1 MQRAIHHKAMRISKW
16 DCQAQTNTGSSTD
29 LRALDRAT
37 DVTIYFTNQH
47 LNTVSPPNGLPLID
61 LRELRLA
68 NACALLAHGGTGP
81 LASPEESPLDYVQS
95 VIDGLCELS
104 LRDPLTG
111 LANRRQFRS
120 VLEREIDVVARSG
133 QSALLLMLD
142 IDHFKKINDTH
153 GHPAGDRVLQA
164 VAKCLNACV
173 RPKDTVARYGGEE
186 FAVVL
191 PDCQVSF
198 GQTVA
203 ERIREMIE
211 ALRIPVTPAVSIQ
224 ITVSVGGAYAPEWIR
239 STAVLWTDRADIELY
254 RAKTAGRNRVSLG
267 NQQVMSVSVE
277 EKELLF
283 GHHAL
288 SESGWMEH
296 VPVDAS
302 ANAPD
307 SGLQNTNR
315 AVN

>member
-1 MQRAIHHKAMRISKW
+1 MGRVDGGPDARTAFCANLTASRKAG
-16 DCQAQTNTGSSTD
+16 A
-29 LRALDRAT
+29 
-37 DVTIYFTNQH
+37 VTIYCTNPQ
-47 LNTVSPPNGLPLID
+47 LNTVPPSPALPLID
-61 LRELRLA
+61 LRELALA
-68 NACALLAHGGTGP
+68 NACALLAHGSAVP
-81 LASPEESPLDYVQS
+81 LPAPEESAQAYVQA

-111 LANRRQFRS
+111 LANRRQFRA

-198 GQTVA
+198 GKTVA

-211 ALRIPVTPAVSIQ
+211 ALRIPVTPEVSIR
-224 ITVSVGGAYAPEWIR
+224 ITISIGGAYAPEWIR
-239 STAVLWTDRADIELY
+239 STAVLWTDRADTELY

-267 NQQVMSVSVE
+267 NQQVFSVSAE

-288 SESGWMEH
+288 SESGWMDNVSGETS
-296 VPVDAS
+296 VSTPLSTQLSTPDNTAQ
-302 ANAPD
+302 NA
-307 SGLQNTNR
+307 NR

>member
-1 MQRAIHHKAMRISKW
+1 MRYRCCSACRDRHDTGVCDAGMNTLRKA
-16 DCQAQTNTGSSTD
+16 CA
-29 LRALDRAT
+29 
-37 DVTIYFTNQH
+37 VTIYCTKPH
-47 LNTVSPPNGLPLID
+47 LNTVPTSHALPLVD
-61 LRELRLA
+61 LRELRLT
-68 NACALLAHGGTGP
+68 NACALLAHGSAGSLP
-81 LASPEESPLDYVQS
+81 DPEESSQS
-95 VIDGLCELS
+95 YIQAVIDGLCELS

-142 IDHFKKINDTH
+142 IDHFKKINDAH

-211 ALRIPVTPAVSIQ
+211 ALRIPVTPLVDIQ

-267 NQQVMSVSVE
+267 SQLVMSVSVE

-288 SESGWMEH
+288 SESGWMDNM
-296 VPVDAS
+296 PVDAP
-302 ANAPD
+302 ANIPD
-307 SGLQNTNR
+307 SDSQNVNR

>member
-1 MQRAIHHKAMRISKW
+1 MIASPEA
-16 DCQAQTNTGSSTD
+16 GE
-29 LRALDRAT
+29 
-37 DVTIYFTNQH
+37 VTIYCTNPH
-47 LNTVSPPNGLPLID
+47 LNTVPSSNALPLID

-68 NACALLAHGGTGP
+68 NACALLAHGSAGP
-81 LASPEESPLDYVQS
+81 LPAPEDSPLGYVQS

-111 LANRRQFRS
+111 LANRRQFRA

-142 IDHFKKINDTH
+142 IDHFKKINDAH

-164 VAKCLNACV
+164 VANCLNACV

-211 ALRIPVTPAVSIQ
+211 ALRIPVTPEANIQ

-239 STAVLWTDRADIELY
+239 STAVLWTDRADSELY

-267 NQQVMSVSVE
+267 SQQVISVSAE

-288 SESGWMEH
+288 SESGWMDN
-296 VPVDAS
+296 VPVESPAS
-302 ANAPD
+302 TPD
-307 SGLQNTNR
+307 SPAQNANR
-315 AVN
+315 AIN